1 MKLREL
7 TISRN
12 RHLTI
17 LEKNG
22 VKKLFDDKAKRM
34 PEDLFDELSDMEV
47 LDTEESVG
55 LTIIMLDVGKTL
67 EQLEDDASVSR
78 QSAKNAMRK
87 IGLLSAMM
95 MSSLGGD
102 YRY

>member
-7 TISRN
+7 AISRN

-17 LEKNG
+17 LEKNEI
-22 VKKLFDDKAKRM
+22 KKLFDDKAKRM

-47 LDTEESVG
+47 LSTEESVG
-55 LTIIMLDVGKTL
+55 LTVIVLDVGKTF
-67 EQLEDDASVSR
+67 EQLEEDASRSR
-78 QSAKNAMRK
+78 QSAKNAMRR

>member
-1 MKLREL
+1 MKFGEL
-7 TISRN
+7 AISRN

-17 LEKNG
+17 LEKNE

-47 LDTEESVG
+47 LNTEESVG
-55 LTIIMLDVGKTL
+55 LTVIVLDVGKTL
-67 EQLEDDASVSR
+67 EQLEEDANTSR

-95 MSSLGGD
+95 ISSLGGD

>member
-22 VKKLFDDKAKRM
+22 VNKIFDDKAKRM
-34 PEDLFDELSDMEV
+34 PEDLFDELSDTEV

-55 LTIIMLDVGKTL
+55 LTVIVLDVGKTL
-67 EQLEDDASVSR
+67 EQLEEDASVSR

-87 IGLLSAMM
+87 IGLLSTML